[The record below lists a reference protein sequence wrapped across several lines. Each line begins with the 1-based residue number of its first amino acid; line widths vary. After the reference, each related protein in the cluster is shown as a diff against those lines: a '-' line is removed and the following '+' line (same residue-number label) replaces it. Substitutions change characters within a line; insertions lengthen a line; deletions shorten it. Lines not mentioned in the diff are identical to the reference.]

1 MHLRMVA
8 MAMAVGSAAMLC
20 AQPAVARDK
29 RSNEDSRLEI
39 LRSNLSSGDPRAYC
53 EAALTLQPRGFYPYC
68 SGVTYPSTGHS
79 FTVAAGVKTLPNS
92 APLWRQEGGQWI
104 SIGATAR
111 EAKLIGDAKAAIA
124 QEPSHGCLQKGVEE
138 CIAFLTT
145 RFLIT
150 TAKDSAFWDRSA
162 SASFD
167 TEKNRGKVLYLQ
179 IVLPHTDLA
188 SYVQDWGWRDTSPQL
203 DVVGIQ
209 AFVQDGVV
217 KSIRMSGR
225 YPILSDNPNDYQG
238 SGFAALMGNLFPQCE
253 VADETAF
260 YQSFWAALVKPKR
273 FTEDGDRWKVTGS
286 GVSKS
291 STSLANDTVC
301 GMEVGASTS
310 AGQTFTDQGRHLY
323 TFHEEVTFRLP

>member
-1 MHLRMVA
+1 MPFRMVA

-20 AQPAVARDK
+20 TQPAVARDK
-29 RSNEDSRLEI
+29 RSKEEQRLEI
-39 LRSNLSSGDPRAYC
+39 LHSSLSSDDPRAYC
-53 EAALTLQPRGFYPYC
+53 EAALTLQPNGFYPYC

-79 FTVAAGVKTLPNS
+79 FTVAAGIKTLPNS
-92 APLWRQEGGQWI
+92 APLWRQEDGQWI
-104 SIGATAR
+104 NVGATAR

-124 QEPSHGCLQKGVEE
+124 QGPGQGCLGKGVEE
-138 CIAFLTT
+138 CIAFLAT

-150 TAKDSAFWDRSA
+150 TAKDSPFWDRND
-162 SASFD
+162 SASFNP
-167 TEKNRGKVLYLQ
+167 EKSRSKLLYLQ

-188 SYVQDWGWRDTSPQL
+188 SYVKDWGWRDTSVRL
-203 DVVGIQ
+203 DVVGFQ
-209 AFVQDGVV
+209 AFIQDGVV
-217 KSIRMSGR
+217 ESITMNGR

-238 SGFAALMGNLFPQCE
+238 SGFAAFMGNLFPQCE

-273 FTEDGDRWKVTGS
+273 FAEDGDRWRLTGS

-291 STSLANDTVC
+291 STSVANGTVC
-301 GMEVGASTS
+301 GMNVGASTS
-310 AGQTFTDQGRHLY
+310 AGQTFTDQGRHLH